1 MGGIKDYTYQN
12 IIFVHDFVY
21 IFLILVFL
29 IIIAYFIIIFVEY
42 KIEDYK
48 NYFKL
53 FISNKI
59 KEINVL
65 KNLKKNKINTKT
77 ILKQNTL

>member
-29 IIIAYFIIIFVEY
+29 IIMAYFIIIFVEY
-42 KIEDYK
+42 KIENYK

-53 FISNKI
+53 FINKKI
-59 KEINVL
+59 KEIKIL
-65 KNLKKNKINTKT
+65 KNLKKTKINTKN
-77 ILKQNTL
+77 ISKHNTL

>member
-42 KIEDYK
+42 KIENYK

-59 KEINVL
+59 KEIYIL
-65 KNLKKNKINTKT
+65 KNLKKNKINIKN
-77 ILKQNTL
+77 ISKQNTL